1 MTTISSVSSLAYT
14 KSIHG
19 NFQSGEIITYTKDIY
34 KYQIL
39 YNNVIS
45 NMNSYLLYFARANYI
60 DLSQNFT
67 STVQNNLT
75 LQITQNFDTDKINQ
89 LIDFSYNSDNFN
101 KIRESSNYV
110 LDGLKQTL
118 KLVSKNQDLVNKNVV
133 LQSDSDILH
142 NPTLLKEYIYNRNI
156 NVMPFHASETF
167 NTAIEIKP
175 WFLKYLIDHGAPKD
189 GVFETEKL
197 AEIVTGLI
205 NDGIITE
212 SDFINS

>member
-1 MTTISSVSSLAYT
+1 MTTINSVSSLAYT

-19 NFQSGEIITYTKDIY
+19 NFQQGEIITYTKDIY

-45 NMNSYLLYFARANYI
+45 KMNSYLIYFSQANYI
-60 DLSQNFT
+60 DLSTNLT
-67 STVQNNLT
+67 GNVNNLT
-75 LQITQNFDTDKINQ
+75 MQISQNFDTDKINK

-101 KIRESSNYV
+101 KIRDSSKYV

-118 KLVSKNQDLVNKNVV
+118 SLVSKNQDLENKNAI
-133 LQSDSDILH
+133 LQIDSNILK
-142 NPTLLKEYIYNRNI
+142 NPSLLKEYINDRNI
-156 NVMPFHASETF
+156 NVMPFQACETF

-175 WFLKYLIDHGAPKD
+175 WFKKYLIDYGAPKD
-189 GVFETEKL
+189 GVFETGKL
-197 AEIVTGLI
+197 AEIVTYLI
-205 NDGIITE
+205 KEGTITE